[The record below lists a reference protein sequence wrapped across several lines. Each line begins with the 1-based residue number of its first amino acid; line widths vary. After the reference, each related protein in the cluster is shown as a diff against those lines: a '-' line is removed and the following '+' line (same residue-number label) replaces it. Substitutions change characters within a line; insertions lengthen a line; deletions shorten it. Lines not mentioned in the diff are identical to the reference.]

1 MTIIKAYNLATKFIF
16 KIIIMALIIIS
27 FILLCII
34 NGVIKLIKVVSFEHT
49 IENIKSKISTA
60 EKVEENK

>member
-1 MTIIKAYNLATKFIF
+1 MLAKYWK
-16 KIIIMALIIIS
+16 KILLILL
-27 FILLCII
+27 ILLCII